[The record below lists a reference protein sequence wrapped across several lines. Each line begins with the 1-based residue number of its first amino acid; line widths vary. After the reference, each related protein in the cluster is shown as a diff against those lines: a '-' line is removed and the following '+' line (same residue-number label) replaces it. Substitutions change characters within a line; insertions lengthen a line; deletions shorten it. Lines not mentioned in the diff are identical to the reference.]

1 MNKKL
6 NLNFIEELERNSK
19 IFDDKIN
26 KLNSGYEENS
36 QKNIKAKKYKFIKKK
51 NLNQKE
57 YFNTENNY
65 EENPFKKEENK
76 YKDSRSKLINKRYDL
91 DLNDLNNVVDIKR
104 NKGENI
110 IYNNT
115 IDNNNLR
122 RYNNKNDFKDEYLIN
137 NDPDKQLI
145 EELRQTINQKTNFI
159 KLLKSEIESKNK
171 LPTQEEYD
179 EINTNYE
186 NILNELKS
194 TQKIVKTKDE
204 EIDNL
209 KMRLNSILA
218 QNKNMKA
225 VITKKENELEKMK
238 LSMNTVKEEIKSA
251 KNRLNEENI
260 NQKQISRDYEM
271 LNQKYKLIL
280 SEKEKL
286 SKELEE
292 TKTENFNLKKDNI
305 QLKKLID
312 KLKEDIKIIN
322 SIKIDSNNK
331 KNFEKIEQNQ
341 YKIIENKNENH
352 DLTKTNIDKNIKN
365 EFKPEIK
372 KISNPFENKNI
383 ISKNK
388 AMNNKN
394 KKLDETEEIIY
405 NNDDDESDE
414 EEEKSNREFSNYL
427 RNKIYNKSIKKNF
440 QSETLPPKERKSI
453 KIKKDFLIDE
463 KDNNKEYIALIKKNG
478 KIIGCNREKIKSLIK
493 GKEYQIIEKEINAL
507 IKEKGKIESDLL
519 KMPERPRKLNDIKNK
534 KEINDAINKIEND
547 INFIRNLLKSTDDY
561 YIN

>member
-36 QKNIKAKKYKFIKKK
+36 QKNIKAKKYKFIKMN

-137 NDPDKQLI
+137 NDPDKLLI

-171 LPTQEEYD
+171 LTTQEEYD
-179 EINTNYE
+179 EINNNYE
-186 NILNELKS
+186 
-194 TQKIVKTKDE
+194 KIVKTKDE

-251 KNRLNEENI
+251 KNKLNEENI
-260 NQKQISRDYEM
+260 NQKQISREYEM

-312 KLKEDIKIIN
+312 KLKEDLKVIN
-322 SIKIDSNNK
+322 SIKIDSNKKK
-331 KNFEKIEQNQ
+331 KNEKIEQNQ

-352 DLTKTNIDKNIKN
+352 DLAKTNIDKNIKN

-372 KISNPFENKNI
+372 KISNPFENKNK

-388 AMNNKN
+388 AMSNKN

-405 NNDDDESDE
+405 NNDDEEDSDE
-414 EEEKSNREFSNYL
+414 EDNSSKEVFNNLK
-427 RNKIYNKSIKKNF
+427 NKIYNKSIKRNL
-440 QSETLPPKERKSI
+440 QNEILTPKEKKPNLI
-453 KIKKDFLIDE
+453 NKDFKTNE
-463 KDNNKEYIALIKKNG
+463 KEKNKEYIALIKYKD

-507 IKEKGKIESDLL
+507 IKEKEKIEGDLL

-547 INFIRNLLKSTDDY
+547 INFIRNLLKNTDDY